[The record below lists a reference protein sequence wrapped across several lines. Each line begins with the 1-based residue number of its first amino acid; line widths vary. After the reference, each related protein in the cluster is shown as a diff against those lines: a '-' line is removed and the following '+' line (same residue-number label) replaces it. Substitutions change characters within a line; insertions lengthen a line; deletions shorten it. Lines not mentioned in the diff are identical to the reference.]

1 MIYDTQLQATY
12 CRLAPSWTG
21 CRELAQA
28 AMRPGHS
35 RTAVL
40 PARLRYWSIATQDR
54 DESETPSESAILQ
67 AGHEGKELI
76 THAPK
81 DAKQAFAV

>member
-1 MIYDTQLQATY
+1 MH
-12 CRLAPSWTG
+12 
-21 CRELAQA
+21 
-28 AMRPGHS
+28 PGHS

-54 DESETPSESAILQ
+54 DESEMPSESAILQ

-76 THAPK
+76 THAPRMRNRRLRLK
-81 DAKQAFAV
+81 PQAAAGADVHLTEKCRRA